1 MALLFS
7 TLLIMSVSPLLLL
20 PAPSQSLSS
29 SSSSSSSLSSSSL
42 LSSSLSSS
50 SSSSLSSSSSSSPA
64 TTTNAKIEV
73 RIADVASDLSA
84 IRDCRRSAY
93 EGKPANLPAAK
104 SFCDADQITRDGYV
118 CVVATAAA
126 EGEGGEKA
134 AVVVVGTADLNTR
147 TGVVNNVY
155 VREEA
160 RKRGIARSMMAAVED
175 YYYARWTAGEGGDD
189 DDDGKK
195 KGRRRKKLSL
205 TVMSKNLPAVG
216 LYKSLGYAAP
226 GVYGGLDALSSMS
239 PLNFLIEM
247 EKEIS
252 SPLYLGS

>member
-1 MALLFS
+1 
-7 TLLIMSVSPLLLL
+7 
-20 PAPSQSLSS
+20 
-29 SSSSSSSLSSSSL
+29 
-42 LSSSLSSS
+42 
-50 SSSSLSSSSSSSPA
+50 
-64 TTTNAKIEV
+64 
-73 RIADVASDLSA
+73 
-84 IRDCRRSAY
+84 
-93 EGKPANLPAAK
+93 
-104 SFCDADQITRDGYV
+104 
-118 CVVATAAA
+118 
-126 EGEGGEKA
+126 
-134 AVVVVGTADLNTR
+134 
-147 TGVVNNVY
+147 
-155 VREEA
+155 
-160 RKRGIARSMMAAVED
+160 MMAAVED

>member
-1 MALLFS
+1 
-7 TLLIMSVSPLLLL
+7 
-20 PAPSQSLSS
+20 
-29 SSSSSSSLSSSSL
+29 
-42 LSSSLSSS
+42 
-50 SSSSLSSSSSSSPA
+50 
-64 TTTNAKIEV
+64 
-73 RIADVASDLSA
+73 VASDLSA
-84 IRDCRRSAY
+84 ISDCRRSAY
-93 EGKPANLPAAK
+93 GGKPANLLPAAK

-160 RKRGIARSMMAAVED
+160 RKRGIARSMMVAVED
-175 YYYARWTAGEGGDD
+175 YYARWTGEGNDRG
-189 DDDGKK
+189 GKK
-195 KGRRRKKLSL
+195 KGRRKLSL

-216 LYKSLGYAAP
+216 LYKGMGYAAP

>member
-7 TLLIMSVSPLLLL
+7 ALLIMSVSPLLL
-20 PAPSQSLSS
+20 PAPSQSLSL
-29 SSSSSSSLSSSSL
+29 SSSSSLSL
-42 LSSSLSSS
+42 
-50 SSSSLSSSSSSSPA
+50 SSSSPA
-64 TTTNAKIEV
+64 TTTNTKIEV

-93 EGKPANLPAAK
+93 GGKPANLLSAAK

-118 CVVATAAA
+118 CVIATAAA
-126 EGEGGEKA
+126 EGGGGGGRAA
-134 AVVVVGTADLNTR
+134 AVVVGGPADFNTW

-160 RKRGIARSMMAAVED
+160 RKRGIARSMMVAVED
-175 YYYARWTAGEGGDD
+175 YYHAWWTTGGGGDD
-189 DDDGKK
+189 IGGKE
-195 KGRRRKKLSL
+195 KGRRRKLSL

-216 LYKSLGYAAP
+216 LYRGMGYAAP
-226 GVYGGLDALSSMS
+226 GVYGGLDALSAMS

-247 EKEIS
+247 EKEIIA
-252 SPLYLGS
+252 